1 MSIERQLI
9 EEFER
14 DSRKCPSDLDTRI
27 AAEYKHRVM
36 QQRGIPFMF
45 RKRRMPKVVLIAVI
59 FIVICGFGYAGNKL
73 LFEDQKEKLSISYQ
87 TEQQLHFEKGDVGKI
102 RSSFQE
108 VKAQLKPGDTAV
120 VYLQDYDIQ
129 VQGTPIVFGINK
141 PVSIPLEAW
150 KATLQQRSIKEKL
163 PESILGTYKFV
174 EGMETSPY
182 QFNYGP
188 DAYRLIDEMKA
199 ESKETG
205 SKVLWR
211 ITNLSEAD
219 PVAPYTSVYRNS
231 ANDTIYLTWQIA
243 GGDTSVKMFQAA
255 PLGTAYEEIDIG
267 GLTAHYM
274 KDDHSLY
281 GQSTIHQDV
290 MWLKESGG
298 KTIVYHVQT
307 DSQNM
312 TKEQLV
318 EAAKSLL

>member
-45 RKRRMPKVVLIAVI
+45 RKRRIPKVVLIAVI

-73 LFEDQKEKLSISYQ
+73 LFEDQKEKLSISYR
-87 TEQQLHFEKGDVGKI
+87 TEQQLHFEKVDVEKI
-102 RSSFQE
+102 RGSFQE
-108 VKAQLKPGDTAV
+108 VKAQLQPGDTAV

-141 PVSIPLEAW
+141 PVPVPLEAW

-174 EGMETSPY
+174 EGMESSPY

-188 DAYRLIDEMKA
+188 DAYRLLKEMKA

-211 ITNLSEAD
+211 KTNLSEAI
-219 PVAPYTSVYRNS
+219 PVVPFTSVYRNS
-231 ANDTIYLTWQIA
+231 DNDTIYLTWQIA
-243 GGDTSVKMFQAA
+243 GGDTNVKIFQAA
-255 PLGTAYEEIDIG
+255 TLGTAYEEINIG
-267 GLTAHYM
+267 GQKAHYLL
-274 KDDHSLY
+274 DNQSLY

-298 KTIVYHVQT
+298 QTVVYHVQS
-307 DSQNM
+307 DSPSM
-312 TKEQLV
+312 TKEQLI